1 MNKML
6 TILVAISFLTLG
18 FVADSN
24 AAGSMAQGGVTT
36 FETIDLLGTPVN
48 NPAGEMLGTI
58 NAFVLDSQGRVDF
71 VILWQGAPLE
81 DINAGRY
88 VAVPFS
94 ALSITRM
101 GPAEVTA
108 VLNMDKGTLY
118 SAPSFD
124 RTHDLNNTEWATS
137 IYRYFGQ
144 TPYWTGEEAE
154 EAGPATNSP
163 EGGYDYPY

>member
-6 TILVAISFLTLG
+6 TILVVVCLLSFG

-24 AAGSMAQGGVTT
+24 AAGFMFQWGFITS
-36 FETIDLLGTPVN
+36 ETIDLLGVPVN
-48 NPAGEMLGTI
+48 NRGGESLGI
-58 NAFVLDSQGRVDF
+58 ISAFENDDRGNIAF
-71 VILWQGAPLE
+71 AILWQAAPLE

-101 GPAEVTA
+101 GPAEVTV
-108 VLNMDKGTLY
+108 VLNMDKGTLD

-124 RTHDLNNTEWATS
+124 RTNDLNNTEWATG

-144 TPYWTGEEAE
+144 TSYWTEEE
-154 EAGPATNSP
+154 SGKVRPATNSP
-163 EGGYDYPY
+163 DGGYDYPY

>member
-1 MNKML
+1 MNKMV
-6 TILVAISFLTLG
+6 TILVVICLLSFG
-18 FVADSN
+18 FVVDSN
-24 AAGSMAQGGVTT
+24 AAGFMFQWGFITS
-36 FETIDLLGTPVN
+36 ETIDLLGVPVN
-48 NPAGEMLGTI
+48 NPGGELLGII
-58 NAFVLDSQGRVDF
+58 NAFATDYQGNIAF
-71 VILWQGAPLE
+71 AILWQAAPLD

-101 GPAEVTA
+101 GPVEVTV
-108 VLNMDKGTLY
+108 VLNMDKGTLD

-124 RTHDLNNTEWATS
+124 RTNDLNKTEWATR

-144 TPYWTGEEAE
+144 TPYWTEE
-154 EAGPATNSP
+154 EAGKARPATNSP